1 MRRLLLLGL
10 VALIAGCGSGSDL
23 YPLRVGA
30 KWDYQVRTALARSV
44 SAFKVTGRAP
54 IAGEYGY
61 VIESDMGKSIL
72 VWKSGQLLASR
83 LGGTRFSPPIP
94 ILVEDEIKNGI
105 TTKTSIEFGGT
116 KEDGVAIL
124 TQASDKLT
132 IEGKESSVI
141 RATVILQTP
150 SREVRTIST
159 YAPGKGLIQQQQ
171 LTDGRFD
178 LSLDRLDQ

>member
-1 MRRLLLLGL
+1 MIGLLLL
-10 VALIAGCGSGSDL
+10 ALGCGGGSNL
-23 YPLRVGA
+23 YPLQVGA

-44 SAFKVTGRAP
+44 STFQVTGRAP
-54 IAGEYGY
+54 ISGEYGY
-61 VIESDMGKSIL
+61 VIESEMGKSIL
-72 VWKSGQLLASR
+72 VWKEGRLLASR

-94 ILVEDEIKNGI
+94 ILAEGDIKNGI
-105 TTKTSIEFGGT
+105 RTKTAVEFGGL
-116 KEDGVAIL
+116 KEQGVAVL
-124 TQASDKLT
+124 TQSNDKLT
-132 IEGKESSVI
+132 IEGKEANVV
-141 RATVILQTP
+141 RATVIFQTP